1 MRRGDNVSDKRD
13 KLIELINSDETLKK
27 SFNKVYTDEP
37 IIMTASKMK
46 SYTPPEISE
55 MIKLSKTP
63 DARFR
68 PMNWLFY
75 RQGKFMESFT
85 DSFDFSGD
93 LICYFPTYSVFSVS
107 QLRGYFS
114 WRTKVRN
121 EDYADAPLSF
131 IFMYI
136 YELLCNIGVSSEEK
150 GFEKLIAVREHYS
163 DVYPNIRHKL
173 KTWLPDYAVY
183 YNLDKSYLERVYN
196 VASDRAAET
205 LLEYEK
211 YSDNDIGEAV
221 ITLSS
226 YNAERSLLYKN
237 YPEDMKKVIA
247 GVFRRLCEHHAKK
260 SKKSYPESLF
270 GTVDEYDYN
279 MFSSAIFYDH
289 RKYDDFEYELSSICR
304 FSCKN
309 GRWRCRKYYSASSC
323 CQKLG
328 ELVRAIDCFM
338 RAKYEFGKPIKH
350 EISTKYVITI
360 IEEEIDKLVLLKK
373 KAEERLVRID
383 VSKLSGIRAAA
394 DITRDRLMT
403 ESEMAEETV
412 SELSD
417 VTEAMHLP
425 VSAKEPDGV
434 QTEGNDCGDVCG
446 LDENE
451 YLFLHGLLYGGDIA
465 ACVKKC
471 GVPLSVLCDGINE
484 KLFDMFGDTVIDFD
498 GDTPVPIE
506 DYIDEL
512 KGIIIE

>member
-1 MRRGDNVSDKRD
+1 MSDKGD

-27 SFNKVYTDEP
+27 RFNRVYTDEP

-46 SYTPPEISE
+46 SYTPPEITE

-75 RQGKFMESFT
+75 RQGKFMESYT

-93 LICYFPTYSVFSVS
+93 LICYFPTYSVLSVS

-121 EDYADAPLSF
+121 EEYAEAPLSF

-136 YELLCNIGVSSEEK
+136 YELLCNIGVSSEDK
-150 GFEKLIAVREHYS
+150 GFEKLISVCEHYS
-163 DVYPNIRHKL
+163 DTYPNIRYKL
-173 KTWLPDYAVY
+173 KTWLVDYAVY
-183 YNLDKSYLERVYN
+183 YNLDRSCLERVYN
-196 VASDRAAET
+196 VKSDRAAET

-211 YSDNDIGEAV
+211 HSDNDIAEAV
-221 ITLSS
+221 IMLSS
-226 YNAERSLLYKN
+226 YNAERSLFYKN

-247 GVFRRLCEHHAKK
+247 EVYKRLCVHHAKK

-270 GTVDEYDYN
+270 GTLGEYDYN

-289 RKYDDFEYELSSICR
+289 RKYDDFEYEVSGICS
-304 FSCKN
+304 FTCKN
-309 GRWRCRKYYSASSC
+309 GRWKCCKYYSASSC
-323 CQKLG
+323 GQKLG

-350 EISTKYVITI
+350 DVSTKYVISI
-360 IEEEIDKLVLLKK
+360 IEEETDRLVLQKK
-373 KAEERLVRID
+373 EAEERQVHID

-394 DITRDRLMT
+394 DVTRDRLMT
-403 ESEMAEETV
+403 ESEMDEETV
-412 SELSD
+412 TELSD
-417 VTEAMHLP
+417 NTAAMP
-425 VSAKEPDGV
+425 VIGAAASEEKNEVKDN
-434 QTEGNDCGDVCG
+434 GNVCG

-451 YLFLHGLLYGGDIA
+451 YSLLHGLLYGSS
-465 ACVKKC
+465 VKKC
-471 GVPLSVLCDGINE
+471 SVPLSVLCDGINE

-498 GDTPVPIE
+498 MDSPVLIE

-512 KGIIIE
+512 KGIITE